1 MVQGLQKTFGGTTK
15 KCENKNLSQIF
26 ILIQLSKVDGA
37 AMVNISFHH
46 DDDDKALPLF
56 FIYHFYVIKYF
67 ESFLS
72 FFIFFLRRKDVFRTQ
87 LNPLGGALWEN
98 SSSQPLFFQKP
109 VS

>member
-1 MVQGLQKTFGGTTK
+1 
-15 KCENKNLSQIF
+15 
-26 ILIQLSKVDGA
+26 
-37 AMVNISFHH
+37 MVNISFHH

-87 LNPLGGALWEN
+87 LNPLSGALWEN

-109 VS
+109 TS